1 STCEMVYDFI
11 CRGGDKHLINNDIAV
26 SLYTGTMTDT
36 GSFRFPATNAN
47 VHEMIAYFKSIG
59 LEHSIIH
66 ERVYDAWSERRMRF
80 IGYALYQKMEVLE
93 DGKAAIIAFTEE
105 EMKPFQL
112 LAGDTEGL
120 VNMPLGISSVRVSV
134 LLTQKNGLIKLSF
147 RSKGSLDVNQFARS
161 YFNGGGHM
169 NAAGGSSDQDMPATL
184 ERLKNLLPQ
193 LLS

>member
-1 STCEMVYDFI
+1 
-11 CRGGDKHLINNDIAV
+11 
-26 SLYTGTMTDT
+26 
-36 GSFRFPATNAN
+36 
-47 VHEMIAYFKSIG
+47 
-59 LEHSIIH
+59 
-66 ERVYDAWSERRMRF
+66 MRF